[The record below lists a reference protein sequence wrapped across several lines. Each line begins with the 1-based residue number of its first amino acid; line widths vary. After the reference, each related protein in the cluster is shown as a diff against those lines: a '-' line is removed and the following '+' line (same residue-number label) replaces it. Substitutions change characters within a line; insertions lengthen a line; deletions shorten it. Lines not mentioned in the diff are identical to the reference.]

1 MHPKHIFK
9 RLGKKTITIF
19 AHKISFS
26 GSMLLL
32 FVLQGSLTVH
42 TILFPILFR
51 VFERDGAKVVV
62 DTDSLDFVKGST
74 IDYHEELIKSAFQV
88 IDNPQAEQGCSCGAS
103 FTVKL

>member
-1 MHPKHIFK
+1 M
-9 RLGKKTITIF
+9 
-19 AHKISFS
+19 
-26 GSMLLL
+26 
-32 FVLQGSLTVH
+32 
-42 TILFPILFR
+42 
-51 VFERDGAKVVV
+51 FERDGAKVVV